1 MALRFVEITEKNYH
15 ELIELEVKPDQKNCF
30 YFKSTK
36 PNMMSLAEAYVRKG
50 SEVLAVYDDETM
62 IGCVYYHIYNP
73 PDGKKEA
80 WITRLML
87 DQRYQGKGLGRKT
100 MEMLI
105 ARIKEEAGESLSIGL
120 SYEPENML
128 AKSLYDS
135 LGFVPSGKI
144 AGGQVVVWL
153 AIEK

>member
-1 MALRFVEITEKNYH
+1 MPLKFVEITEDNYH
-15 ELIELEVKPDQKNCF
+15 ELIDLEVKPDQKNCF

-36 PNMMSLAEAYVRKG
+36 PNMMSLAEAYVRKSG
-50 SEVLAVYDDETM
+50 EVLAVYNGDTM
-62 IGCVYYHIYNP
+62 IGCIYYQLYTL

-87 DQRYQGKGLGRKT
+87 DQRYQGKGFGRKT

-105 ARIKEEAGESLSIGL
+105 AWIKKEAGENLRIGL
-120 SYEPENML
+120 SYEPENVL

-135 LGFVPSGKI
+135 LRFVPNGEET
-144 AGGQVVVWL
+144 AGQVVVWL
-153 AIEK
+153 NA